1 MNTIERFDRYVIPNY
16 TRYPVTLVRGEG
28 SYIWSDEGK
37 RYIDFFPGWGCDISK
52 ARKWEDLPKAAR
64 DYVEFIEARVG
75 CPIKYVSVGAER
87 EALIIRE

>member
-37 RYIDFFPGWGCDISK
+37 RYIDFFPGWGCDM
-52 ARKWEDLPKAAR
+52 L
-64 DYVEFIEARVG
+64 G
-75 CPIKYVSVGAER
+75 HCPPTGKSNQDRPGS
-87 EALIIRE
+87 